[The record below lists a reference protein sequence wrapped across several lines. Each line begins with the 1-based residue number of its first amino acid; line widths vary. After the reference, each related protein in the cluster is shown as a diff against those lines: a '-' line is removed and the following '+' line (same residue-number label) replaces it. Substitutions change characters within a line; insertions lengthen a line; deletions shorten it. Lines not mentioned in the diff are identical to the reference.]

1 MVESSIRMVD
11 PAIIAKVKEYLRT
24 LSHSGLSVAFGVIFG
39 SHATGQAN
47 ALSDID
53 LIVVSPQFDGKISR
67 DIINKLWHIA
77 ARTDSRI
84 EPIPCGQQ
92 QWQQDNRD
100 AVIEIARNEGT
111 TIAV

>member
-1 MVESSIRMVD
+1 MVD
-11 PAIIAKVKEYLRT
+11 PAVIAKVKEYIQT

-39 SHATGQAN
+39 SQVTGRAN
-47 ALSDID
+47 DLSDID

-67 DIINKLWHIA
+67 DAINKLWRVA

-92 QWQQDNRD
+92 QWQHDNRD
-100 AVIEIARNEGT
+100 AVIEIARNEGM
-111 TIAV
+111 TIAD

>member
-1 MVESSIRMVD
+1 MAD
-11 PAIIAKVKEYLRT
+11 PKVIAAVKEYLNR
-24 LSHSGLSVAFGVIFG
+24 LAQNGLSVAFGVIYG
-39 SHATGQAN
+39 SQVTGHAN
-47 ALSDID
+47 DLSDID

-84 EPIPCGQQ
+84 EPIPCGQK
-92 QWQQDNRD
+92 QWQDNKSD
-100 AVIEIARNEGT
+100 AVIEIARNEGL